1 MGWCARAS
9 SWEVQSKWL
18 SPLLNVLKTA
28 SGPRVAR
35 PGWHVDLFISK
46 AFAKQP
52 SRTSRS
58 AGEAYNSINPSRLPY
73 IIPIGVSKL
82 LWQTSDCTSSMSKWK
97 CSIFLPQNTSQHLDI
112 HVRDHR

>member
-28 SGPRVAR
+28 SEPRVAR

-58 AGEAYNSINPSRLPY
+58 ASEAPIMPIPHGVHILYRLSRINYSRKEEIVFPL
-73 IIPIGVSKL
+73 
-82 LWQTSDCTSSMSKWK
+82 
-97 CSIFLPQNTSQHLDI
+97 
-112 HVRDHR
+112 